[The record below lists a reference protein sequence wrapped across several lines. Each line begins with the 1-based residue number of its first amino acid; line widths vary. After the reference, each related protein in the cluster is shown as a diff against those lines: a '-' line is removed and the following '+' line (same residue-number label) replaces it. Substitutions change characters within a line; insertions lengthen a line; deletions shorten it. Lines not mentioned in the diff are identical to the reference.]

1 MSACKLIADFGVFA
15 RVPAARP
22 KLCHGA
28 MNLAASPGARRL
40 DRARRE
46 ATLRA
51 VSLLKSASTISL
63 LTLASRVAGLIR
75 DQLFAAAFGA
85 SALTDAFYVA
95 FRIPNL
101 FRRLFGEGAFSQAF
115 VPVLAASKAT
125 HGLEATKS
133 LINSVA
139 TVLTWVLLLT
149 SVLGVIGAP
158 WLVWAMAGGLQKEP
172 NAYAA
177 AVFMT
182 RWMFPYILFISLVS
196 MASGILNTWR
206 QFAVPAVTPVLLN
219 IAMIG
224 ATVWGTPWFKS
235 HGIEPIYAQVIGV
248 MLGGLLQLGVQV
260 PALLRLGLF
269 PKVGVKWAVIRQAWH
284 DPATRNVAK
293 LMVPALLGV
302 GVAQISVF
310 INTQIASRLTSGSVT
325 WISNADRLM
334 EFPTAMLGVALGVVL
349 MPRLAGASAANDPQ
363 RYSAMLDWGLRLV
376 VLLAVPCSVA
386 LLTFAKPLVAVIFHY
401 GVYSEFDV
409 QQTTLALM
417 GWGVGLV
424 GVVAIKVLAPGFY
437 ANQDMKTPARIA
449 IAVLVITQLLNIY
462 FVPIFQHAALT
473 LTVGL
478 GALINSLWLLIG
490 LVRRGSYK
498 PEPGW
503 GVFLLQ
509 VIAATALLAVYLMW
523 AAGAI
528 AWTRMPGEN
537 FQRIWLMA
545 LVLIGSAA
553 IYFIAIWGAGLKL
566 RQFIRH

>member
-1 MSACKLIADFGVFA
+1 M
-15 RVPAARP
+15 
-22 KLCHGA
+22 
-28 MNLAASPGARRL
+28 
-40 DRARRE
+40 RAFVR
-46 ATLRA
+46 ATLPL

-63 LTLASRVAGLIR
+63 FTLASRIAGLIR

-85 SALTDAFYVA
+85 SAMTDAFYVA

-115 VPVLAASKAT
+115 VPVLAASKT
-125 HGLEATKS
+125 SYGMEVTKS
-133 LINSVA
+133 LIDSVA
-139 TVLTWVLLLT
+139 TILTWILLLT
-149 SVLGVIGAP
+149 SLAGVMGAP

-172 NAYAA
+172 QAYQA

-206 QFAVPAVTPVLLN
+206 QFAVPAATPVLLN
-219 IAMIG
+219 LAMIG
-224 ATVWGTPWFKS
+224 ATLWGTPWFKA

-269 PKVGVKWAVIRQAWH
+269 PNIGVKWAVIKLAWN

-310 INTQIASRLTSGSVT
+310 INTQIASRLASGSVT

-334 EFPTAMLGVALGVVL
+334 EFPTAMMGVALGVVL
-349 MPRLAGASAANDPQ
+349 MPRLAGARAANDPAQ
-363 RYSAMLDWGLRLV
+363 YSAMLDWGLRLV
-376 VLLAVPCSVA
+376 VLLAVPCAVA
-386 LLTFAKPLVAVIFHY
+386 LLTFARPLVAVIFHY
-401 GVYSEFDV
+401 GAYSEFDV
-409 QQTTLALM
+409 RQTTLALM

-437 ANQDMKTPARIA
+437 ANHDMKTPARIA
-449 IAVLVITQLLNIY
+449 VAVLVITQLLNIF

-478 GALINSLWLLIG
+478 GALINAVWLLVG
-490 LVRRGSYK
+490 LIRRGSYK

-503 GVFLLQ
+503 GIFLLQ
-509 VIAATALLAVYLMW
+509 VIAATSLLAVFLMW
-523 AAGAI
+523 SAGAVP
-528 AWTRMPGEN
+528 WTQMPAEN
-537 FQRIWLMA
+537 FKRVWLMA
-545 LVLIGSAA
+545 LVLSGSAA
-553 IYFIAIWGAGLKL
+553 IYFVAVWGAGLKL
-566 RQFIRH
+566 RNFLRH